1 MGVVIHAT
9 RLMQPGEFALWGNG
23 KLVASGLL
31 GSRLE
36 TTAFDAVALH
46 VDDSAV
52 LCLRLVTAPE
62 TPAAYLA
69 PSPDGGSMSQPMEV
83 MHVAGPDRT
92 RAGRRTVNHR

>member
-52 LCLRLVTAPE
+52 LCLRLG
-62 TPAAYLA
+62 
-69 PSPDGGSMSQPMEV
+69 DGSRDPGSV
-83 MHVAGPDRT
+83 LGAIAGWWEHESANGGDACR
-92 RAGRRTVNHR
+92 RA